1 MGAYRQSGEAR
12 PTAGETG
19 LRLETAE
26 PRAVRAGVYQY
37 ATRSRWR
44 VNKPGINAK
53 NNLKIT
59 FQRINRRGHVTLTR
73 TVAQHANTHRSH
85 TRTNTEDRTT
95 DLQS

>member
-53 NNLKIT
+53 KSKNNPI
-59 FQRINRRGHVTLTR
+59 
-73 TVAQHANTHRSH
+73 
-85 TRTNTEDRTT
+85 
-95 DLQS
+95 